1 MPRVTVRPSA
11 RAATR
16 PDLRRWLLAGAAI
29 ATMSLLWT
37 SFASAQATEPA
48 TVAVAVAASVAPEA
62 PAAEVIE
69 APATTQVQAIVGPR
83 LPESSL
89 GSRAAVERR
98 LSEATATAP
107 ASNVVAENPGFRRNM
122 ALLVVGLAS
131 IAIGT
136 AVDDGAGSVLIIGGA
151 GLSLYSLFQILR

>member
-48 TVAVAVAASVAPEA
+48 TVAAAASVAPEA
-62 PAAEVIE
+62 PAADVIE